1 MNIKAESLAKKKKG
15 PVSAV
20 RSEVL
25 GLSVVLAPLKQLDS
39 FPTEADY

>member
-1 MNIKAESLAKKKKG
+1 MNIKTESLAKKKG